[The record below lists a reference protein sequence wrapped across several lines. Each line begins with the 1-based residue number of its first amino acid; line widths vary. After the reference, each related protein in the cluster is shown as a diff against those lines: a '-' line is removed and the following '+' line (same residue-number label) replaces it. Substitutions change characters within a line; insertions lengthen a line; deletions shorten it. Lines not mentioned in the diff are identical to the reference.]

1 MLIDRSYESV
11 TTSMGKKNRRR
22 QSRRKRL
29 EASVIEQ
36 ESSIGVAS
44 GVEERSDNN
53 RPIDDSSTPL
63 LDVGTRIEILDL
75 TPRDGFRNTCTAGC
89 GCTRGTI
96 SHHWVQY
103 EEVTYSYCIR
113 AECGSYFLIQHTD
126 KFLQKR
132 DLTLRF
138 KVGDRVECCVGKNGS
153 EYVWSPGVIIDT
165 WCSMEKEE
173 EGWREYP
180 YQIRLDDTIRTYAP
194 ADEDDVIRKSDLPR
208 VEYHLRF
215 KVGDR
220 VDCFVGE
227 CWKTGTIFETWCGK
241 DGVDYTDDPY
251 GVILDE
257 GGKAYAP
264 QDIDE
269 CVKRSYVDPPTC
281 FICLENDQTEDN
293 IIVREC
299 ACRGDINNGH
309 VHIKCLVEFARIN
322 LDCKGIEVF
331 TSCNICKQ
339 NFKSGGICSQALKV
353 ELFRLHDSRS
363 LDAATHMIAKLWKCQ
378 VYVEQEKYEYAK
390 GILQIGIQHFRSTI
404 EQYFQG
410 MRSQRNGSETISHE
424 EIYAL
429 DQSSGSQCYRLLV
442 YYLREQSRIHKIT
455 SCIDDMVKSLEEVL
469 EIIEA
474 IGRDSDIF
482 TATCY
487 AQAKADLAKVA
498 TENQEYDMAV
508 VLLEDSVKVAR
519 EQSDFNAESLS
530 DLLLECGYANLRVG
544 NKNTGLEQLEEAL
557 RIQETVLGYHD
568 CGVRETRE
576 AVELARTGYTV
587 SQLGT
592 KVSIDRSQTGIIAP
606 STYTGHVNRGF

>member
-1 MLIDRSYESV
+1 MSATEAATNQLL

-29 EASVIEQ
+29 EVSVE
-36 ESSIGVAS
+36 ESIGVVS
-44 GVEERSDNN
+44 GVEERSDN

-63 LDVGTRIEILDL
+63 LEVGTRIEILDL

-89 GCTRGTI
+89 GCKRGTI
-96 SHHWVQY
+96 SHHWIQY
-103 EEVTYSYCIR
+103 EGVTYSYFIR

-165 WCSMEKEE
+165 WCSMQKEE

-180 YQIRLDDTIRTYAP
+180 YQIRLDDTTSTYAP

-220 VDCFVGE
+220 VDCSVGG
-227 CWKTGTIFETWCGK
+227 CFKTGTICDTWCGK
-241 DGVDYTDDPY
+241 DGVDHTEEPY
-251 GVILDE
+251 WVILDE
-257 GGKAYAP
+257 GGKAFAP
-264 QDIDE
+264 RDTDDCI
-269 CVKRSYVDPPTC
+269 KRSDVDPPTC

-331 TSCNICKQ
+331 LSCNICKQ
-339 NFKSGGICSQALKV
+339 YFKSGGICSKALKL

-363 LDAATHMIAKLWKCQ
+363 LDTATHMIAKLWKCHLF
-378 VYVEQEKYEYAK
+378 VEQKKYEYAK
-390 GILQIGIQHFRSTI
+390 GILQGGIQYFRSRI

-410 MRSQRNGSETISHE
+410 MRSQRNGSETISHAT
-424 EIYAL
+424 IYAL
-429 DQSSGSQCYRLLV
+429 DQSLGSQYYRLLV
-442 YYLREQSRIHKIT
+442 YYLKEQSRVHKIT
-455 SCIDDMVKSLEEVL
+455 SCIDDMVKSLLEVL

-474 IGRDSDIF
+474 IGKDSDIF
-482 TATCY
+482 TVTSY
-487 AQAKADLAKVA
+487 AHAKADLAKVA
-498 TENQEYDMAV
+498 TEAKEYDTAV
-508 VLLEDSVKVAR
+508 VLLEDSVKAAR
-519 EQSDFNAESLS
+519 ERSDFNAENLS

-544 NKNTGLEQLEEAL
+544 NKNTGLEQMEEAL
-557 RIQETVLGYHD
+557 KIQETVLGYHD
-568 CGVRETRE
+568 CGVCETRE

-587 SQLGT
+587 SRLGT
-592 KVSIDRSQTGIIAP
+592 KVSIDRSQTLTIAS